1 MSESSAAIGLASASA
16 GLPPPNSSASR
27 LETNDQVTAST
38 MAARGERALG
48 LAGAVLDRREHRLAR
63 VCAARKRRRRHLVD
77 ADDAHQFLDDVGAA
91 MHVRPPRR
99 HRDLHAFAL
108 AGGEEAELLQHAA
121 HVGERQL
128 EAGEPLQFAQA
139 ENR

>member
-1 MSESSAAIGLASASA
+1 MSESSAAIGLASASSA
-16 GLPPPNSSASR
+16 LAAAEQLGLALRDERPGDG
-27 LETNDQVTAST
+27 LDQ
-38 MAARGERALG
+38 AARGERALG
-48 LAGAVLDRREHRLAR
+48 LAGAVLDRREHGFAR
-63 VCAARKRRRRHLVD
+63 VVAARERRRRHLVD

-99 HRDLHAFAL
+99 HRDLHALAL

-128 EAGEPLQFAQA
+128 QAGEPRQFAQA

>member
-1 MSESSAAIGLASASA
+1 MSDNSAAIGLASASSPLA
-16 GLPPPNSSASR
+16 AAEQFGLALGDERPGDGFG
-27 LETNDQVTAST
+27 E
-38 MAARGERALG
+38 AARGQRALG
-48 LAGAVLDRREHRLAR
+48 LAGAVLDRREHGFACMR
-63 VCAARKRRRRHLVD
+63 AARERRRRHAVD

-99 HRDLHAFAL
+99 HRDFHAVAL

-128 EAGEPLQFAQA
+128 DASQPL
-139 ENR
+139 